1 MKKNILIVDFC
12 TDTIETL
19 KELLHHKIFDI
30 TVAGNE
36 EVAKALL
43 KKNTFDMVITE
54 TLLPKSHG
62 FILCQYVTENYPD
75 TKVIVMSEK
84 LKKMD
89 YKRDAVNKYGACD
102 FFEKPLDTLKVK
114 KRIYKCLGIKDAFLV
129 ALGDTDALSTNIH
142 ILPSLEEIEA
152 EKRKRE
158 GKDSF
163 TDILDDIEKDNE
175 YQIDLD

>member
-12 TDTIETL
+12 ADTIDTL
-19 KELLHHKIFDI
+19 KELLHHKVFDI

-75 TKVIVMSEK
+75 TKVIIMSEK
-84 LKKMD
+84 LKKVD
-89 YKRDAVNKYGACD
+89 YKRDAVKKYGASD
-102 FFEKPLDTLKVK
+102 FIEKPLDLPRVK
-114 KRIYKCLGIKDAFLV
+114 KRIYKLLGIKDTLMEE
-129 ALGDTDALSTNIH
+129 LGDTDALSTNIH

-152 EKRKRE
+152 EKKKRE
-158 GKDSF
+158 GKNSF
-163 TDILDDIEKDNE
+163 TDILDNMDKDNE
-175 YQIDLD
+175 YEIDLD